1 MKEYK
6 IGNNEEGQ
14 RLDKLLVKI
23 LNQAT
28 KGFIYKM
35 LRKKNITLNNKKATG
50 NEILKN
56 DDVVKIFLSDETFDK
71 FSKSISSSDF
81 CYKIEN
87 GNEDKNK
94 VRGNNVGKNNTAKI
108 LATNSPIPA
117 KNGKSGFENPCRQLR
132 A

>member
-1 MKEYK
+1 MKAYK

-50 NEILKN
+50 NEILKS

-71 FSKSISSSDF
+71 FSKSISSS
-81 CYKIEN
+81 
-87 GNEDKNK
+87 
-94 VRGNNVGKNNTAKI
+94 TSI
-108 LATNSPIPA
+108 L
-117 KNGKSGFENPCRQLR
+117 EYLLR
-132 A
+132 ISLYRLLDLLSIKTCLASS

>member
-50 NEILKN
+50 NEILKS

-71 FSKSISSSDF
+71 FSKSIVIDD
-81 CYKIEN
+81 YNYEN
-87 GNEDKNK
+87 ANK
-94 VRGNNVGKNNTAKI
+94 GKVAINNRYN
-108 LATNSPIPA
+108 
-117 KNGKSGFENPCRQLR
+117 KSLKEAYNKC
-132 A
+132 